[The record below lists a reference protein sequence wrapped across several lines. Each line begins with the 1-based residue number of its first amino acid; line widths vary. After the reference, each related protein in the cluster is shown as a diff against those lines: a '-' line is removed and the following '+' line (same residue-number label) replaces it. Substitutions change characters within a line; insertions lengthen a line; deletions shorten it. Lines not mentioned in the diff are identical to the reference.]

1 MTKIELFKLERRLDE
16 INQIL
21 DQYVYI
27 DDDVLNNLNSELDE
41 IIYKLTES
49 IKNKE
54 SEKLVSF
61 CQIVKH

>member
-54 SEKLVSF
+54 SEFILL
-61 CQIVKH
+61 